1 MKHRNAQPRAWALTP
16 LAAALLALPG
26 LGAAQSANPEASP
39 PAPPAS
45 AADPAQQ
52 VIVVTSRIGRSGF
65 TAPTPV
71 TQLGAADLEVRGAT
85 TIANLVFE
93 LPATR
98 PAPVAP
104 FTLQFTGGAYI
115 DLRGMGHNRTLVLVD
130 GQRFVPTTSSGIVDT
145 NVVPSALIER
155 VDIVTGGASAAWG
168 SDAVA
173 GVANFV
179 FKKKLDGF
187 SANLQYGQSEKG
199 DNKETAVSL
208 GWGRSFGGG
217 RGEIMVAGE
226 FTQLTDPVA
235 QRDREWSN
243 ARWGLVSGAVDGVN
257 YARIATPGLTLSGLT
272 TGGVITAG
280 NGGPLP
286 ANSPLT
292 GIQFGAGG
300 TVLPFTYGTN
310 LGRTLMVGGSGDWL
324 ADNTLMTSPLDRQS
338 VYVRTTYDFSQSL
351 RGWLDLSYARS
362 HSELDRNPFTS
373 PGALETTALTI
384 DRRNPYLPAPVA
396 ALMDANK
403 LTSFS
408 MGRINAELGPPH
420 NDVTNEVARI
430 AAGLSG
436 AVGQARWKAYLTHGR
451 TDYLGQL
458 SNHLNVANWRA
469 ATDVITGADG
479 QAVCNPATVARL
491 GAAPGCVPAN
501 VFGPGAVS
509 PDVRAYVTGTMW
521 QGITMQ
527 QDAGGASIQA
537 DPFSTWAGKVSLV
550 GGIEARHESIHGDVD
565 ATSKRSTS
573 SYRQGGWQEGNNKPI
588 NGNYTVTEVFAETVV
603 PLLANQRAAKSLD
616 LNAALRGTD
625 YSTSGRVNT
634 WKLGLSYTPTDGVLL
649 RGTRSRD
656 IRAASFNEMFL
667 QGQNNSASVIDHGSM
682 VNGTAPTVPVVQ
694 AQTGNP
700 NLRPEI
706 AKSDTLGVTL
716 QNVGVQG
723 LRASLDLYRIDLGD
737 AISQVTPQA
746 VLNGC
751 YGVGATKN
759 TQLCD
764 FISRDANGTL
774 SLIRVPYVN
783 LQRIKTSGADLEL
796 AYRFKLAGG
805 DMMLRLLGS
814 HVREFIISDGV
825 AAIARAGE
833 MSVGTT
839 QGAAKGGPKN
849 RATLS
854 GTYRRGPWVGFAQ
867 VRHVG
872 GGVIDANPT
881 TQRTLYDN
889 KVPSKTYVDASVAYT
904 LWEGGDRGSL
914 TLFGK
919 VNNLFDVT
927 PPIIAESLNAPRS
940 TNFVF
945 WDLVGRAWAA
955 GLRFTY

>member
-1 MKHRNAQPRAWALTP
+1 MRHQKVHPRAWALTP
-16 LAAALLALPG
+16 LAAAALLALPG
-26 LGAAQSANPEASP
+26 PALAQSA
-39 PAPPAS
+39 APPAAAAS
-45 AADPAQQ
+45 AAEGAQQ
-52 VIVVTSRIGRSGF
+52 VIVITSRIERSGF

-85 TIANLVFE
+85 TVSNLIFE
-93 LPATR
+93 LPAAR

-104 FTLQFTGGAYI
+104 FTLQFTGGAYL

-145 NVVPSALIER
+145 NVVPSALVER

-187 SANLQYGQSEKG
+187 SANLQYGQSEQG
-199 DNKETAVSL
+199 DSKETAVSL
-208 GWGRSFGGG
+208 GWGHSFAGG
-217 RGEIMVAGE
+217 RGEFMVAGE

-243 ARWGLVSGAVDGVN
+243 ARWGLVSGNVGGVN

-272 TGGVITAG
+272 TGGVITAA

-286 ANSPLT
+286 ASSPLR
-292 GIQFGAGG
+292 GIQFGPGG
-300 TVLPFTYGTN
+300 TVLPFSYGTN
-310 LGRTLMVGGSGDWL
+310 VGNTLMVGGSGGWL
-324 ADNTLMTSPLDRQS
+324 GDNTLMTSPLDRQS
-338 VYVRTTYDFSQSL
+338 LYTRTTFDFSRSL

-373 PGALETTALTI
+373 PGALESTALTI
-384 DRRNPYLPAPVA
+384 DRRNPYLPAQVA

-403 LTSFS
+403 LTSFA
-408 MGRINAELGPPH
+408 MGRISPELGPPH

-436 AVGQARWKAYLTHGR
+436 TLGQARWKAYLTHGR
-451 TDYLGQL
+451 TDYLGQV
-458 SNHLNVANWRA
+458 SNHLNIANWRA
-469 ATDVITGADG
+469 ATDVIAGANG
-479 QAVCNPATVARL
+479 QAVCNPATVTRL

-501 VFGPGAVS
+501 VFGAGAVS
-509 PDVRAYVTGTMW
+509 QDVRRYVTGTMW

-527 QDAGGASIQA
+527 QDAGGASVQA
-537 DPFSTWAGKVSLV
+537 EPFATWAGKVSLV
-550 GGIEARHESIHGDVD
+550 GGIEARHESIRGDVD
-565 ATSKRSTS
+565 ATSKLSTA

-588 NGNYTVTEVFAETVV
+588 SGNYTVTEVFAETVV
-603 PLLANQRAAKSLD
+603 PLLAKVPAARSLD
-616 LNAALRGTD
+616 LNAALRNTD

-634 WKLGLSYTPTDGVLL
+634 WKLGLSYRPVDGVLL

-656 IRAASFNEMFL
+656 IRAASFNELFL
-667 QGQNNSASVIDHGSM
+667 QGQNNSVSVIDHGSL
-682 VNGTAPTVPVVQ
+682 VNGSAPTVPTVQ
-694 AQTGNP
+694 AQSGNL

-706 AKSDTLGVTL
+706 AKSDTLGIAL

-723 LRASLDLYRIDLGD
+723 LKASLDLYRIDLGD
-737 AISQVTPQA
+737 AIAQVTPQA

-751 YGVGATKN
+751 YGVGTAKN
-759 TQLCD
+759 SALCS
-764 FISRDANGTL
+764 FVSRDANGTI

-796 AYRFKLAGG
+796 AYRFKLGGG
-805 DMMLRLLGS
+805 DTTLRLLAS
-814 HVREFIISDGV
+814 HVREFVISDGV
-825 AAIARAGE
+825 SAIDRAGE
-833 MSVGTT
+833 MSAGTT

-849 RATLS
+849 RLTLS
-854 GTYRRGPWVGFAQ
+854 GLYRNGPWVGFAQ

-872 GGVIDANPT
+872 GGVIDANPAT
-881 TQRTLYDN
+881 RGTLFDN
-889 KVPSKTYVDASVAYT
+889 HVPARTYVDASVAYT
-904 LWEGGDRGSL
+904 LWEGGQRGSL

-927 PPIIAESLNAPRS
+927 PPIIAESLNAPRA

-955 GLRFTY
+955 GLRLTY